1 MDNSAIRFRVGP
13 EVLLPQC
20 DPKEAQAGVGVEA
33 QPDEDGVEEI
43 VGEAEG
49 KLGNGVEAL
58 EREDAAYPVDEL
70 RSGDAGIGRAGVDGP
85 AASGQVQ
92 GEEET

>member
-20 DPKEAQAGVGVEA
+20 DPEEAQASVGVEA

-58 EREDAAYPVDEL
+58 EGEDAAYPVNEL
-70 RSGDAGIGRAGVDGP
+70 RSGDAGVGSAEVDGP
-85 AASGQVQ
+85 AASGQLR